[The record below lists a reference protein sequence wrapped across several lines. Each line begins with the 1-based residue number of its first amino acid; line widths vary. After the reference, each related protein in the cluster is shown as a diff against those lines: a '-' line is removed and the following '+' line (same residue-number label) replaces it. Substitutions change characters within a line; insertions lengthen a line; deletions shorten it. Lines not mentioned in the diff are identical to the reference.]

1 LNVSFLKKEKFN
13 RYNGGYGR
21 EIKDMA
27 FSETKNK

>member
-1 LNVSFLKKEKFN
+1 MCPFLKIN

-27 FSETKNK
+27 FSEAKNK